1 MRFLYHAFSDA
12 PGLNTCSAYSD
23 EAPLVV
29 NCAGNIVMEKPFT
42 THNTV
47 GREDYYLMYITKGSI
62 NADLGGEESVAGA
75 GDVLLFP
82 PHYRY
87 RYSHLGGGTLEYLFV
102 HFTGSYA
109 DSFLERLGLLPLPLL
124 YRTENDF
131 RIAES
136 FRKLID
142 YTEGSSPFKKYEL
155 ASVLE
160 GLLLILADTV
170 IKKAPTRTLEASL
183 HMIHTSY
190 HENLKIPELAKI
202 ENLSHSRYVELFR
215 RQMGMSPMAYLIKLR
230 MQAACSLLENTDIP
244 VRRIA
249 RMVSYDDPHF
259 FSKLFKR
266 HVGVS
271 PSEYREGR
279 V

>member
-1 MRFLYHAFSDA
+1 
-12 PGLNTCSAYSD
+12 
-23 EAPLVV
+23 
-29 NCAGNIVMEKPFT
+29 
-42 THNTV
+42 
-47 GREDYYLMYITKGSI
+47 
-62 NADLGGEESVAGA
+62 
-75 GDVLLFP
+75 
-82 PHYRY
+82 
-87 RYSHLGGGTLEYLFV
+87 
-102 HFTGSYA
+102 
-109 DSFLERLGLLPLPLL
+109 
-124 YRTENDF
+124 
-131 RIAES
+131 
-136 FRKLID
+136 
-142 YTEGSSPFKKYEL
+142 
-155 ASVLE
+155 
-160 GLLLILADTV
+160 
-170 IKKAPTRTLEASL
+170 
-183 HMIHTSY
+183 MIHTSY